1 MRKILLTLALV
12 FASAASYAQTEWY
25 VQANLSLNK
34 YTYDTYE
41 YTYEGIYED
50 IDVESS
56 RMPGYEALVG
66 FFKPMGSD
74 MFLWGMNLGVA
85 NRGGKY
91 ADVKESRFMAEF
103 SPFDFNSRIQIG
115 SSPIAVNPHVG
126 LNFTFD
132 IFGNY
137 KVQNGGKEYEYDV
150 FDDFDDANRFDVGL
164 NYGVRVWFVGK
175 TFFDFTVKQG
185 FIKPWDYEIEGKS
198 NRICLGVGYSF

>member
-1 MRKILLTLALV
+1 MRKFLLTLALV
-12 FASAASYAQTEWY
+12 FASVASYAQTEWY

-34 YTYDTYE
+34 FTYE
-41 YTYEGIYED
+41 YEN
-50 IDVESS
+50 S

-74 MFLWGMNLGVA
+74 KFLWGMNLGVA
-85 NRGGKY
+85 NRGEKLG
-91 ADVKESRFMAEF
+91 DEKESRFMAEF

-132 IFGNY
+132 IFG
-137 KVQNGGKEYEYDV
+137 KIDHDDEEIDV
-150 FDDFDDANRFDVGL
+150 FDDCDGANRFDVGL

-185 FIKPWDYEIEGKS
+185 FIEPWDFGSDFEGKS

>member
-34 YTYDTYE
+34 YTY
-41 YTYEGIYED
+41 ED
-50 IDVESS
+50 IDGEYS

-85 NRGGKY
+85 NRGVKY
-91 ADVKESRFMAEF
+91 EDDKESRFMAEF

-137 KVQNGGKEYEYDV
+137 KGQYGGKEYEYDV
-150 FDDFDDANRFDVGL
+150 FDDLDDANRFDVGL

-185 FIKPWDYEIEGKS
+185 FIKPWDYESGAEGNS
-198 NRICLGVGYSF
+198 NRICLGVGYTF

>member
-34 YTYDTYE
+34 YTH
-41 YTYEGIYED
+41 ED
-50 IDVESS
+50 IDGENS

-85 NRGGKY
+85 NRGEKY
-91 ADVKESRFMAEF
+91 YDVYDVKESRFMAEF

-132 IFGNY
+132 IFGNLE
-137 KVQNGGKEYEYDV
+137 NDEYEYDV
-150 FDDFDDANRFDVGL
+150 FDDIDDANRFDVGL

-185 FIKPWDYEIEGKS
+185 FIKPWDFENALEGKS